1 MAVPAH
7 LWLYDASGALI
18 CGGSEVMG
26 REGEYRGSKLWSWF
40 VCTLRWEYR
49 QTNSNTRS

>member
-26 REGEYRGSKLWSWF
+26 REERIEIQVVSQNEYISYANL
-40 VCTLRWEYR
+40 YY
-49 QTNSNTRS
+49 